1 MKVIKLTESDLT
13 NIVKGV
19 IKENDLKNSLI
30 DMIRDEG
37 WQSASELVGGPKNLT
52 RLIFN
57 NNPIDYL
64 YFIDED
70 SKKVKNDK
78 GYYFFK
84 DGNGMNN
91 LMIYTPKTSTLFIN
105 KKMVWEF
112 IALGFSLDY
121 VEIQELIRKWF
132 KETYNKDVSVI
143 RGNSAQTK
151 FWG

>member
-1 MKVIKLTESDLT
+1 MKIIITEDQSNTISDKLKSM
-13 NIVKGV
+13 VKQ
-19 IKENDLKNSLI
+19 
-30 DMIRDEG
+30 MG
-37 WQSASELVGGPKNLT
+37 WEIASKSVGGYKNLAK
-52 RLIFN
+52 LGFN

-64 YFIDED
+64 YFMDEN
-70 SKKVKNDK
+70 SKIVKNDK

-105 KKMVWEF
+105 KEMIWYYMN
-112 IALGFSLDY
+112 LGFGLDY
-121 VEIQELIRKWF
+121 GGIQELIRKWF
-132 KETYNKDVSVI
+132 KETYNKDVSVV

>member
-1 MKVIKLTESDLT
+1 
-13 NIVKGV
+13 
-19 IKENDLKNSLI
+19 
-30 DMIRDEG
+30 
-37 WQSASELVGGPKNLT
+37 
-52 RLIFN
+52 
-57 NNPIDYL
+57 
-64 YFIDED
+64 
-70 SKKVKNDK
+70 
-78 GYYFFK
+78 
-84 DGNGMNN
+84 
-91 LMIYTPKTSTLFIN
+91 MIYTPKTSTLFIN